1 MRDYYSTSRKIFL
14 TFLTLFFILVCLSCI
29 VPFLH
34 VLAVS
39 FSHKIPATKGVVI
52 LWPLEFN
59 ETTKEISP
67 GLNFNSYA
75 FIFSKPDFIRA
86 FLISVERVILAGAL
100 TMFVIIITAY
110 PLSKRDRDFK
120 GRSIYVWF
128 IVITML
134 VSGGLIPWYMIIKNM
149 GMLDTIWAL
158 VIPGAAPAFSFLLLL
173 NFFRGIPKSL
183 EEAAFIDGA
192 GHWRI
197 LWQIIV
203 PLSLP
208 AIATLA
214 LFTIVGNWNSW
225 FDGLILMLR
234 PKNYPL
240 QSYLQTIVASTS
252 LQLMTRSNAEL
263 LKQISDRTVKAA
275 QIFIGAVPMLLLYP
289 FLQRYF
295 MMGIVLGS
303 VKE

>member
-1 MRDYYSTSRKIFL
+1 MRNYYSTSRKIFL
-14 TFLTLFFILVCLSCI
+14 ILLTLFFILVCLSCI

-39 FSHKIPATKGVVI
+39 FSHKIPATQGNVI

-59 ETTKEISP
+59 EATKEITL
-67 GLNFNSYA
+67 GFNLNSYA

-86 FLISVERVILAGAL
+86 FFISVERVILAGAL
-100 TMFVIIITAY
+100 TMFVIIMTAY

-120 GRSIYVWF
+120 GRTVYVWF

-134 VSGGLIPWYMIIKNM
+134 VSGGLIPWYMIIKNLN
-149 GMLDTIWAL
+149 MLDSIWAL

-183 EEAAFIDGA
+183 EEAAYIDGA

-197 LWQIIV
+197 LWQIFV

-214 LFTIVGNWNSW
+214 LFAIVGNWNSW

-240 QSYLQTIVASTS
+240 QSYLQTLVASTS
-252 LQLMTRSNAEL
+252 LQIMTRSKAEL

-289 FLQRYF
+289 FIQRYF